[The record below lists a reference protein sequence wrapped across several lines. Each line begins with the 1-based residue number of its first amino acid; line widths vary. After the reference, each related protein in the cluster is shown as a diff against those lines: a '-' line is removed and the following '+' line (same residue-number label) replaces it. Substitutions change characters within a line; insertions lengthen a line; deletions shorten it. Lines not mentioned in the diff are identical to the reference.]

1 MTQLAI
7 YARYSCDKQNETS
20 LEDQIR
26 RCTELAQR
34 HGMSVSKDLIY
45 TDAAVSGTDKGDAL
59 REGYRRLRE
68 DWDAGKFDVLVVDE
82 FSRLSRDN
90 VEQAVLQKRLEKSRR
105 VRLITADGV
114 DTQDPDWQLRLGF
127 QGLIA
132 QQESRKLS
140 YRVDRGM
147 VGQLERGYMIAT
159 PAFGYRLQRVF
170 DDNQN
175 HIGSL
180 WVIHEE
186 NASIVRQ
193 VFDMRAKGESMH
205 KIAAWLNQ
213 KGVSCSRKGRDGQE
227 AHWRPARVKNMLE
240 NAIYKGIFVWRG
252 STTYAKKMKEL
263 GDEVQSVEYLRP
275 ELRLVSDEVWTRCNN
290 RSVSRS
296 GYGGGQHALTGV
308 LTCGCC
314 GATLAVSA
322 MQRCRSLYCPVCSD
336 ARSSL
341 GATDRLTSTIAVA
354 GVQFMLTRV
363 LQLFISEPFLQAFR
377 QSLRQRLTS
386 DNGSEIEECAARLKK
401 LKNAQ
406 ERISCM
412 LADAEGDDETLE
424 KRYKETRKQVI
435 EAQQQLTKLQA
446 GAQVLDRSAVEVQ
459 LQVDPREMLSK
470 LFDADVPPHEL
481 RTILARLFPMV
492 VFEGKEGRY
501 ISKFRVR
508 FAPGMALSMAS
519 GTECL
524 TEKEVEAR
532 FKLQYIPSNQKEK
545 PGYWNVE
552 TLEPPPS
559 DTKPIQLQEEC
570 LDPA

>member
-34 HGMSVSKDLIY
+34 HGLSVSKDLIY

-147 VGQLERGYMIAT
+147 VGQLERGYMIAA

-175 HIGSL
+175 HIGSR

-186 NASIVRQ
+186 NANIVRQ
-193 VFDMRAKGESMH
+193 VFDKRAKGESMH

>member
-26 RCTELAQR
+26 RCTEVAKR
-34 HGMSVSKDLIY
+34 HNLSISQELIY
-45 TDAAVSGTDKGDAL
+45 TDAAVSGTDKGDAQ
-59 REGYRRLRE
+59 RDGYRRLQN
-68 DWDAGKFDVLVVDE
+68 DWDAGKFTVLLVDE

-105 VRLITADGV
+105 VRLITGDGI
-114 DTQDPDWQLRLGF
+114 DTQDPDWQLRLNL
-127 QGLIA
+127 QGMLA
-132 QQESRKLS
+132 QHESRKLA
-140 YRVDRGM
+140 YRVERGM
-147 VGQLERGYMIAT
+147 LGQLERGYMIAA
-159 PAFGYRLQRVF
+159 PAFGYRLQRAF
-170 DDNQN
+170 DGET
-175 HIGSL
+175 HKGSH
-180 WVIHEE
+180 WVIDEE
-186 NASIVRQ
+186 KANIVRQ

-213 KGVSCSRKGRDGQE
+213 KNVACSRKGRDGQE

-435 EAQQQLTKLQA
+435 EAQQQLSKLQA
-446 GAQVLDRSAVEVQ
+446 GAQVLDAATVEAQ
-459 LQVDPREMLSK
+459 LQVDPRKLLSK
-470 LFDADVPPHEL
+470 LFDANVAPHEL
-481 RTILARLFPMV
+481 RTILARLFPSV
-492 VFEGKEGRY
+492 TFEGKEGRY

-559 DTKPIQLQEEC
+559 DTKPIQQQEKC
-570 LDPA
+570 LEPA

>member
-34 HGMSVSKDLIY
+34 HGLSVRKDLIY

-175 HIGSL
+175 HIGSR
-180 WVIHEE
+180 WGIHEE

-193 VFDMRAKGESMH
+193 VFDKRAKGESMH

-263 GDEVQSVEYLRP
+263 GDEVQSVEYPRP

-322 MQRCRSLYCPVCSD
+322 MRRCRSLYCPVCTELK
-336 ARSSL
+336 SST
-341 GATDRLTSTIAVA
+341 GATNGLTATVAVA
-354 GVQFMLTRV
+354 GVQFMLIQALER
-363 LQLFISEPFLQAFR
+363 FISGPFLHAFR

-386 DNGSEIEECAARLKK
+386 DNSAEIEECAARLKK

-470 LFDADVPPHEL
+470 LFDADVPRHEL

-524 TEKEVEAR
+524 TQQEVEAR
-532 FKLQYIPSNQKEK
+532 FRLQYFPSNKKEK

>member
-175 HIGSL
+175 HIGSR
-180 WVIHEE
+180 WGIHEE

-193 VFDMRAKGESMH
+193 VFDKRAKGESMH

-227 AHWRPARVKNMLE
+227 AHWRPARVKNMLK

-263 GDEVQSVEYLRP
+263 GDEVQSVEYPRP

-322 MQRCRSLYCPVCSD
+322 MRRCRSLYCPVCTELK
-336 ARSSL
+336 SST
-341 GATDRLTSTIAVA
+341 GATNGLTATVAVA
-354 GVQFMLTRV
+354 GVQFMLTRA
-363 LQLFISEPFLQAFR
+363 LQLFISEPFLHAFR

-386 DNGSEIEECAARLKK
+386 DNSAEIEECAARLKK

-524 TEKEVEAR
+524 TQQEVEAR
-532 FKLQYIPSNQKEK
+532 FTLQYFPSNKKEK

>member
-34 HGMSVSKDLIY
+34 HGLSVSKDLIY

-147 VGQLERGYMIAT
+147 VGQLERGYMIAA

>member
-1 MTQLAI
+1 
-7 YARYSCDKQNETS
+7 
-20 LEDQIR
+20 
-26 RCTELAQR
+26 
-34 HGMSVSKDLIY
+34 
-45 TDAAVSGTDKGDAL
+45 
-59 REGYRRLRE
+59 
-68 DWDAGKFDVLVVDE
+68 
-82 FSRLSRDN
+82 
-90 VEQAVLQKRLEKSRR
+90 
-105 VRLITADGV
+105 
-114 DTQDPDWQLRLGF
+114 
-127 QGLIA
+127 
-132 QQESRKLS
+132 
-140 YRVDRGM
+140 
-147 VGQLERGYMIAT
+147 
-159 PAFGYRLQRVF
+159 
-170 DDNQN
+170 
-175 HIGSL
+175 
-180 WVIHEE
+180 
-186 NASIVRQ
+186 
-193 VFDMRAKGESMH
+193 
-205 KIAAWLNQ
+205 
-213 KGVSCSRKGRDGQE
+213 
-227 AHWRPARVKNMLE
+227 
-240 NAIYKGIFVWRG
+240 
-252 STTYAKKMKEL
+252 
-263 GDEVQSVEYLRP
+263 
-275 ELRLVSDEVWTRCNN
+275 
-290 RSVSRS
+290 
-296 GYGGGQHALTGV
+296 
-308 LTCGCC
+308 
-314 GATLAVSA
+314 
-322 MQRCRSLYCPVCSD
+322 
-336 ARSSL
+336 
-341 GATDRLTSTIAVA
+341 
-354 GVQFMLTRV
+354 MLTRV

>member
-34 HGMSVSKDLIY
+34 HGLSVSKDLIY

-175 HIGSL
+175 HIGSR
-180 WVIHEE
+180 WGIHEE

-193 VFDMRAKGESMH
+193 VFDKRAKGESMH

-227 AHWRPARVKNMLE
+227 AHWRPARVKNMLK

-322 MQRCRSLYCPVCSD
+322 MRRCRSLYCPVCTELK
-336 ARSSL
+336 SST
-341 GATDRLTSTIAVA
+341 GATNGLTATVAVA
-354 GVQFMLTRV
+354 GVQFMLTRA
-363 LQLFISEPFLQAFR
+363 LQLFISEPFLHAFR

-386 DNGSEIEECAARLKK
+386 DNSAEIEECAARLKK

-470 LFDADVPPHEL
+470 LFDADVPRHEL

-559 DTKPIQLQEEC
+559 DTKPIQQQEKC
-570 LDPA
+570 LEPA

>member
-34 HGMSVSKDLIY
+34 HGLSVSKDLIY

-147 VGQLERGYMIAT
+147 VGQLERGYMIAA

-322 MQRCRSLYCPVCSD
+322 MRRCRSLYCPVCSD

-470 LFDADVPPHEL
+470 LFDADVPRHEL

-559 DTKPIQLQEEC
+559 DTKPIQQQEKC
-570 LDPA
+570 LEPA

>member
-1 MTQLAI
+1 MAKLAI
-7 YARYSCDKQNETS
+7 YARYSCEKQNETS

-34 HGMSVSKDLIY
+34 HGWSISQDLIY
-45 TDAAVSGTDKGDAL
+45 TDAAASGTEKGDAL
-59 REGYRRLRE
+59 REDYRRLLE
-68 DWDAGKFDVLVVDE
+68 DWNAGKFDVLVVDE
-82 FSRLSRDN
+82 FSRLSRDG

-114 DTQDPDWQLRLGF
+114 DSHDADWQLRLGF

-147 VGQLERGYMIAT
+147 IGQLERGYMIAA

-170 DDNQN
+170 DGNQN
-175 HIGSL
+175 HLGSH
-180 WVIHEE
+180 WVIDEE

-193 VFDMRAKGESMH
+193 VFEMRAKGESMH

-213 KGVSCSRKGRDGQE
+213 KGVACSRKGRDGKE
-227 AHWRPARVKNMLE
+227 THWRPARVKVMLE
-240 NAIYKGIFVWRG
+240 NPIYKGVFVWRG

-263 GDEVQSVEYLRP
+263 GDEVRSTEYQRP

-296 GYGGGQHALTGV
+296 GYGGGRHALTGV

-314 GATLAVSA
+314 GATLAISA

-481 RTILARLFPMV
+481 RTILARLFPLV

-524 TEKEVEAR
+524 TQQEVEAR
-532 FKLQYIPSNQKEK
+532 FTLQYIPSNQKEK

>member
-1 MTQLAI
+1 MTNLAI

-26 RCTELAQR
+26 RCTELALR
-34 HGMSVSKDLIY
+34 HGLSVSKDLIY

-147 VGQLERGYMIAT
+147 VGQLERGYMIAA

-193 VFDMRAKGESMH
+193 VFDKRAKGESMH

-263 GDEVQSVEYLRP
+263 GDEVQSVEYPRP

>member
-34 HGMSVSKDLIY
+34 HGLSVSKDLIY
-45 TDAAVSGTDKGDAL
+45 TDAAASGTDKGDAL

-147 VGQLERGYMIAT
+147 VGQLERGYMIAA

-459 LQVDPREMLSK
+459 LQVDPRKLLSK
-470 LFDADVPPHEL
+470 LFDASIPPHQL
-481 RTILARLFPMV
+481 RTVLARVFPMV

>member
-34 HGMSVSKDLIY
+34 HGLSVSKDLIY
-45 TDAAVSGTDKGDAL
+45 TDAAASGTDKGDAL

-147 VGQLERGYMIAT
+147 VGQLERGYMIAA

>member
-1 MTQLAI
+1 MAKLAI
-7 YARYSCDKQNETS
+7 YARYSCEKQNETS

-34 HGMSVSKDLIY
+34 HGWSISQDLIY
-45 TDAAVSGTDKGDAL
+45 TDAAASGTEKGDAL
-59 REGYRRLRE
+59 REDYRRLLE
-68 DWDAGKFDVLVVDE
+68 DWNAGKFDVLVVDE
-82 FSRLSRDN
+82 FSRLSRDG

-114 DTQDPDWQLRLGF
+114 DSHDADWQLRLGF

-147 VGQLERGYMIAT
+147 IGQLERGYMIAA

-170 DDNQN
+170 DGNQN
-175 HIGSL
+175 HLGSH
-180 WVIHEE
+180 WVIDEE

-193 VFDMRAKGESMH
+193 VFEMRAKGESMH

-213 KGVSCSRKGRDGQE
+213 KGVACSRKGRDGKE
-227 AHWRPARVKNMLE
+227 THWRPARVKVMLE
-240 NAIYKGIFVWRG
+240 NPIYKGVFVWRG

-263 GDEVQSVEYLRP
+263 GDEVRSTEYQRP

-296 GYGGGQHALTGV
+296 GYGGGRHALTGV

-314 GATLAVSA
+314 GATLAISA

-406 ERISCM
+406 ERLSCM

-424 KRYKETRKQVI
+424 KRYKETRQQVI
-435 EAQQQLTKLQA
+435 ASQQQLAKLQA
-446 GAQVLDRSAVEVQ
+446 GAQVLDTATVEAQ

-519 GTECL
+519 RTECL

-532 FKLQYIPSNQKEK
+532 FKLQYIPSNQREK
-545 PGYWNVE
+545 PGYWDVE

-559 DTKPIQLQEEC
+559 GAEPIQQQEKC
-570 LDPA
+570 IDPA

>member
-34 HGMSVSKDLIY
+34 HGLSVSKDLIY

-175 HIGSL
+175 HIGSR
-180 WVIHEE
+180 WGIHEE

-193 VFDMRAKGESMH
+193 VFDKRAKGESMH

-227 AHWRPARVKNMLE
+227 AHWRPARVKNMLK

-263 GDEVQSVEYLRP
+263 GDEVQSVEYPRP

-322 MQRCRSLYCPVCSD
+322 MRRCRSLYCPVCTELK
-336 ARSSL
+336 SST
-341 GATDRLTSTIAVA
+341 GATNGLTATVAVA
-354 GVQFMLTRV
+354 GVQFMLIRA
-363 LQLFISEPFLQAFR
+363 LQLFISEPFLHAFR

-386 DNGSEIEECAARLKK
+386 DNSAEIEECAARLKK

-524 TEKEVEAR
+524 TQQEVEAR
-532 FKLQYIPSNQKEK
+532 FTLQYFPSNKKEK

-559 DTKPIQLQEEC
+559 DIKPIQLQEEC

>member
-34 HGMSVSKDLIY
+34 HGLSVSKDLIY

-147 VGQLERGYMIAT
+147 VGQLERGYMIAA

-175 HIGSL
+175 HIGSR
-180 WVIHEE
+180 WGIHEE

-193 VFDMRAKGESMH
+193 VFDKRAKGESMH

-263 GDEVQSVEYLRP
+263 GDEVQSVEYPRP

-322 MQRCRSLYCPVCSD
+322 MRRCRSLYCPVCTELK
-336 ARSSL
+336 SST
-341 GATDRLTSTIAVA
+341 GATNGLTATVAVA
-354 GVQFMLTRV
+354 GVQFMLIQALER
-363 LQLFISEPFLQAFR
+363 FISGPFLHAFR

-386 DNGSEIEECAARLKK
+386 DNSAEIEECAARLKK

-559 DTKPIQLQEEC
+559 DTKPIQQQEKC
-570 LDPA
+570 LEPA